1 MSISSSAIQLL
12 NQLATVVENMTDE
25 AFCRKV
31 PVLSHST
38 IGQHVRH
45 TLEFFICLMD
55 AKNQEE
61 INYDARKHDKFIEQE
76 TQLAFSVI
84 NSIVEFLK
92 KEQTNF
98 DLNLVANYE
107 FVGDANEVIPTNF
120 FRELAYNIEHA
131 IHHMALIKIGCRE
144 VCSEIKLPEHFGVA
158 SSTVRFQQSQN

>member
-12 NQLATVVENMTDE
+12 NQLAIVVENMTDE
-25 AFCRKV
+25 AFSRKV
-31 PVLSHST
+31 PVLSDST

-55 AKNQEE
+55 AKNQQE

-84 NSIVEFLK
+84 SSIVDFLE

-98 DLNLVANYE
+98 KLDLVANYE
-107 FVGDANEVIPTNF
+107 LEEGKDEIIPTNF

-144 VCSEIKLPEHFGVA
+144 VCPEITLPDHFGVA
-158 SSTVRFQQSQN
+158 SSTVRFQQSHH